1 MNNFI
6 VLPLLLPLLT
16 AILLILLHNQ
26 VALQRW
32 ISGMSALLNIAIA
45 ILLVSQIQRDG
56 IQTLYMGGW
65 LPPYG
70 IVFVADMFAALLIL
84 TASVVGAASLLFSF
98 GSISEDREVMYFY
111 PLVHFLLA
119 GVYGSFLTGDLFNL
133 FVCFEVMLI
142 SSYALIVIGGS
153 KRQLRES
160 IKYLL
165 VNILS
170 SALFVTAVAY
180 LYGALGTLNMAHLSQ
195 RVAEM
200 GQGDMLNVIAILLMI
215 VFSLKAG
222 LFLFF
227 WLPGSYAAPPAAI
240 RALFAA
246 LLTKVGVYALV
257 RTFSLIFYHDPAV
270 THTWLGWMA
279 GATMVLGSI
288 GAIAYRNV
296 LSILNYQVV
305 IGIGFIGLGLAIAT
319 QEAWDGVVFYLMH
332 DMLAKVLL
340 FILGGMLITFARTEN
355 LIGMR
360 GLIVRYPLIGWLFL
374 GTTLALVGIPPL
386 SGFPGKVMLIRSA
399 FHEHSFLLGAIGLLS
414 SFFVLYSLINL
425 FKQAFWG
432 PELEEQGAHA
442 TIPPPSK
449 LLNGTIVVVFALLI
463 FIGVNAEWVY
473 GFVSQ
478 AGQVIAEPALYIQ
491 AVMKEQ

>member
-1 MNNFI
+1 MNNLI
-6 VLPLLLPLLT
+6 VLPLLLPILT
-16 AILLILLHNQ
+16 AIFLIFFHNQ
-26 VALQRW
+26 VAVQRW
-32 ISGMSALLNIAIA
+32 ISGISALLNIAIA
-45 ILLVSQIQRDG
+45 VILVGQIQKYG

-65 LPPYG
+65 IPPYG
-70 IVFVADMFAALLIL
+70 IVFVADMFAGLLIL
-84 TASVVGAASLLFSF
+84 TANVVGAACLFYSF
-98 GSISEDREVMYFY
+98 SSIGEERERMYFY

-142 SSYALIVIGGS
+142 ASYALIVLGGS

-160 IKYLL
+160 IKYML

-195 RVAEM
+195 RVAEA
-200 GQGDMLNVIAILLMI
+200 GQGGMLNVIAILLMI

-296 LSILNYQVV
+296 SSILNYQVV
-305 IGIGFIGLGLAIAT
+305 IGIGFIGLGLSIAT
-319 QEAWDGVVFYLMH
+319 QDAWDGVVFYLMH

-340 FILGGMLITFARTEN
+340 FILGGMLITTARTEK
-355 LIGMR
+355 LTEMR

-399 FHEHSFLLGAIGLLS
+399 FQEQAFVLAAIGLIS
-414 SFFVLYSLINL
+414 SFFVLYSLINV

-432 PELEEQGAHA
+432 SELEELHEVR
-442 TIPPPSK
+442 TSVPPRSK
-449 LLNGTIVVVFALLI
+449 LLNGTILAVFALLVFVGI
-463 FIGVNAEWVY
+463 NAEWVY
-473 GFVSQ
+473 EFVSQ
-478 AGQVIAEPALYIQ
+478 AGHVIAKPELYIK
-491 AVMKEQ
+491 AVMKE

>member
-1 MNNFI
+1 M
-6 VLPLLLPLLT
+6 LPLLIPLLT
-16 AILLILLHNQ
+16 AIILVFFRNQ
-26 VALQRW
+26 VVVQRW
-32 ISGMSALLNIAIA
+32 ISGISGLLNIAIA
-45 ILLVSQIQRDG
+45 VILVNQIHSKG

-70 IVFVADMFAALLIL
+70 IVFVADMFAGLLIL
-84 TASVVGAASLLFSF
+84 VASVIGSACLFYSF
-98 GSISEDREVMYFY
+98 STIGEERERMYFY
-111 PLVHFLLA
+111 PLVQFLLA
-119 GVYGSFLTGDLFNL
+119 GIYGSFLTGDLFNL

-142 SSYALIVIGGS
+142 ASYALIVLGGS

-160 IKYLL
+160 IKYML

-180 LYGALGTLNMAHLSQ
+180 LYGAIGTLNMAHLSQ
-195 RVAEM
+195 RVAEA
-200 GQGDMLNVIAILLMI
+200 GQGGMLNVIAILLMI

-227 WLPGSYAAPPAAI
+227 WLPGSYAAPPAPI

-257 RTFSLIFYHDPAV
+257 RTFSLIFYHNPEV

-288 GAIAYRNV
+288 GAIAYKN
-296 LSILNYQVV
+296 LSSILNYQVV

-319 QEAWDGVVFYLMH
+319 QEAWDGVVFYLIH

-340 FILGGMLITFARTEN
+340 FILGGMLITAAKTEN
-355 LIGMR
+355 LTEMR

-374 GTTLALVGIPPL
+374 ATALALVGIPPL
-386 SGFPGKVMLIRSA
+386 SGFPGKVLLIRSA
-399 FHEHSFLLGAIGLLS
+399 FQEQAFVLGAIGLIS
-414 SFFVLYSLINL
+414 SFFVLYSLISV

-432 PELEEQGAHA
+432 TEPDHDGQA
-442 TIPPPSK
+442 TEPSRSR
-449 LLNGTIVVVFALLI
+449 LLNGTILAVFALLLFVGI
-463 FIGVNAEWVY
+463 NAEWIY
-473 GFVSQ
+473 EYVSQ
-478 AGQVIAEPALYIQ
+478 AGHVISSPDLYIQ
-491 AVMKEQ
+491 AVMKE

>member
-1 MNNFI
+1 MNNLI
-6 VLPLLLPLLT
+6 VIPLLLPLLT
-16 AILLILLHNQ
+16 AIVLVFFRNQ
-26 VALQRW
+26 VVAQRW
-32 ISGMSALLNIAIA
+32 ISGISAFLNIAVA
-45 ILLVSQIQRDG
+45 VILVAQIQKDG

-65 LPPYG
+65 IPPYG
-70 IVFVADMFAALLIL
+70 IVFVADMLAGLLIL
-84 TASVVGAASLLFSF
+84 TASIVGAACLFYSCS
-98 GSISEDREVMYFY
+98 SIGEKRERMYFY

-142 SSYALIVIGGS
+142 ASYALIVLGGS

-160 IKYLL
+160 IKYML

-195 RVAEM
+195 RVAEA
-200 GQGDMLNVIAILLMI
+200 GQGGMLNVIAILLMI

-227 WLPGSYAAPPAAI
+227 WLPGSYAAPPFAI

-246 LLTKVGVYALV
+246 LLTKVGVYALI

-270 THTWLGWMA
+270 THTWLAWMA

-296 LSILNYQVV
+296 SSILNYQVV
-305 IGIGFIGLGLAIAT
+305 IGIGFIGLGLAVAT
-319 QEAWDGVVFYLMH
+319 QEAWDGVVFYLLH

-340 FILGGMLITFARTEN
+340 FILGGMLITAAGTEK
-355 LIGMR
+355 LTEMR
-360 GLIVRYPLIGWLFL
+360 GLIARYPLLGWLFL

-386 SGFPGKVMLIRSA
+386 SGFPGKVLLIRGA
-399 FHEHSFLLGAIGLLS
+399 FQEQAFVLAALGLIS
-414 SFFVLYSLINL
+414 SFFVLYSLINV

-432 PELEEQGAHA
+432 TELEQNASTAVHSR
-442 TIPPPSK
+442 SK
-449 LLNGTIVVVFALLI
+449 LLNGTILTVFALLLFVGI
-463 FIGVNAEWVY
+463 NGEWVY
-473 GFVSQ
+473 EFVSQ
-478 AGQVIAEPALYIQ
+478 AGHVISEPELYIQ
-491 AVMKEQ
+491 AVMKE